1 MTGTRLRILQILQ
14 RNSTETVDGLSRAIG
29 LASATVRRHLDI
41 LQRDGLVSFAE
52 VRKKTGRPQHSFH
65 LTDQGQE
72 ALPKGY
78 DRMLGLIIGQLA
90 LLTSEDTKSRNGGQI
105 LLMVFQQLSEQ
116 VSREHAAEVDGKD
129 LEHRLHALMRLLQR
143 EKFSPEAEIIDG
155 MLRIKLLN
163 CPFRST
169 ALQNN
174 AVCAYDS
181 TLISAVLNMDVRRC
195 ECIQDGHS
203 CCTYSAYVGPSAPAL
218 DFIR

>member
-14 RNSTETVDGLSRAIG
+14 RNSTETVDGLTSVTG
-29 LASATVRRHLDI
+29 LASATIRRHLGI
-41 LQRDGLVSFAE
+41 LQRDGLVSFSE

-90 LLTSEDTKSRNGGQI
+90 LLTSEDTKSENGEQI
-105 LLMVFQQLSEQ
+105 LLMAFQQLSEQ

-129 LEHRLHALMRLLQR
+129 LEHRLHALMRLLQQ

-155 MLRIKLLN
+155 MLRIRLLN
-163 CPFRST
+163 CPYRFA
-169 ALQNN
+169 ALQNK
-174 AVCAYDS
+174 AICAFDS
-181 TLISAVLNMDVRRC
+181 NLISALLNVDPTQ
-195 ECIQDGHS
+195 EKCIQDGHS
-203 CCTYSAYVGPSAPAL
+203 CCMYTT
-218 DFIR
+218 FIGSSNA